1 MVIEDQA
8 KQPEK
13 RNAAIAAIEDRK
25 KKKKPNPP
33 DVPIPLHDRSGQA
46 KRKPEIPREAPP
58 PDNSQISAMARKIA
72 SMVKDKRRKGAM
84 VPRIIDTGPA
94 PPLPPPFEPP
104 PRPDVFK
111 GKGRRLIDGNVA
123 PNNSVIKLYDKRPT
137 TKRKPGGMSGR
148 ARTQRFDQLA
158 LMPVA

>member
-1 MVIEDQA
+1 MTNQ
-8 KQPEK
+8 
-13 RNAAIAAIEDRK
+13 RK
-25 KKKKPNPP
+25 KKKKLNPP

-72 SMVKDKRRKGAM
+72 SMVKDKRRKSAM
-84 VPRIIDTGPA
+84 VPQIIDTGPP

-104 PRPDVFK
+104 PRSRAVVFK
-111 GKGRRLIDGNVA
+111 GKGRRLVDDDPV
-123 PNNSVIKLYDKRPT
+123 LYPT
-137 TKRKPGGMSGR
+137 IPVKTQNPKRKPGGMSGR
-148 ARTQRFDQLA
+148 ARTQLA

>member
-33 DVPIPLHDRSGQA
+33 DVPIPLPDRSGQA

-58 PDNSQISAMARKIA
+58 PDNSQISALARKIA
-72 SMVKDKRRKGAM
+72 SMVKDKRRKAM
-84 VPRIIDTGPA
+84 VPRIVDTGPP
-94 PPLPPPFEPP
+94 PPLPPPNHSPP
-104 PRPDVFK
+104 QASVFK
-111 GKGRRLIDGNVA
+111 GKGRRLADDDA
-123 PNNSVIKLYDKRPT
+123 PKVIPVITRNPNGARVRQCKR
-137 TKRKPGGMSGR
+137 
-148 ARTQRFDQLA
+148 
-158 LMPVA
+158 

>member
-33 DVPIPLHDRSGQA
+33 DLPIALPDRSGQA
-46 KRKPEIPREAPP
+46 KRKPEIPREAP

-72 SMVKDKRRKGAM
+72 SMVKDKRRKSAM
-84 VPRIIDTGPA
+84 VPQIIDAGPPA
-94 PPLPPPFEPP
+94 PLPPPFEPP
-104 PRPDVFK
+104 PRSRVVAFK
-111 GKGRRLIDGNVA
+111 GKGRRLVDDDPVLYPKI
-123 PNNSVIKLYDKRPT
+123 PIKT
-137 TKRKPGGMSGR
+137 QNIKRKPGGMSGR
-148 ARTQRFDQLA
+148 ARTQLA